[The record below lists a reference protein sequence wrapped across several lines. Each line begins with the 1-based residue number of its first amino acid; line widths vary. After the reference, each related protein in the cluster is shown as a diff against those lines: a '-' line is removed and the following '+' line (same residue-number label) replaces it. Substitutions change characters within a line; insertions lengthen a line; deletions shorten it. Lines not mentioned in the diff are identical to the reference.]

1 LGRVTA
7 LSWTAIFGGSAIGTA
22 IMTRIAA
29 HTSAGSTMLGIGV
42 AVLLLA
48 TVAWFGPIRER
59 SRVRSPPD

>member
-1 LGRVTA
+1 MYTLSARTSRAVSAMLRVVVA
-7 LSWTAIFGGSAIGTA
+7 LAL
-22 IMTRIAA
+22 
-29 HTSAGSTMLGIGV
+29 TMLGIGV